1 MRAGRFA
8 GRFWASGGTEFP
20 KVCHSL
26 PCTPMN
32 CRAKYDAASFILG
45 GEIRLPYTHTHT
57 KQTVTDISTPCLLA
71 CVDNQWPG
79 VVLLSSTTDSW
90 SGFHHVNSPMP
101 VEWLKDSITVHVCNH
116 WKKNRTTS
124 HLHATADADAVVI
137 AFNEVAILA
146 SPSEFLQQV
155 KQDVSNHRFSIL
167 NTTNSTTLI

>member
-1 MRAGRFA
+1 MLADSPADFGLL
-8 GRFWASGGTEFP
+8 GEQSSP
-20 KVCHSL
+20 KCVI
-26 PCTPMN
+26 PCLVRQWTAVQNMTLLALSSAEKSVY
-32 CRAKYDAASFILG
+32 R
-45 GEIRLPYTHTHT
+45 THTHT